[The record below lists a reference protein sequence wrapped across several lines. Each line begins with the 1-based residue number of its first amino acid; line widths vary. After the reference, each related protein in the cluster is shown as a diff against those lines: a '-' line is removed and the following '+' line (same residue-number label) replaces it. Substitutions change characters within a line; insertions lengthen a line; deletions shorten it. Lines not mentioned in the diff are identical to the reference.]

1 MKFRGVSLGCVV
13 AVVFITACVHQ
24 HNPPQPALIV
34 VPTTP
39 PQVAPPGT
47 IPPPT
52 ASRPVFV
59 PDYSRAG
66 QPLPNGVFAWDALTK
81 AVDAVEGQD
90 FARFAFNFTNISSE
104 NVTILNVKPGCGCTT
119 AELPPVPWTIAP
131 ETGGTIKLN
140 VNLANKYGTLFK
152 TATVTTDKGN
162 KVLMLRINILPL
174 APVKMTDA
182 QIADGIAKAKVDRQA
197 VFRGDCASCHA
208 KNVANKY
215 GPQLYASVCG
225 VCHEAEH
232 RATMVPDLSNL
243 KVPTNRDF
251 WRTWITF
258 GKPGSLM
265 PAFATSEGGPLTDMQ
280 IASLAAYLNA
290 TKPSKVP
297 SVQ

>member
-1 MKFRGVSLGCVV
+1 MKFRGISLGCVV
-13 AVVFITACVHQ
+13 AVVFITACVHE
-24 HNPPQPALIV
+24 HNPPPSALIV
-34 VPTTP
+34 VPTAP
-39 PQVAPPGT
+39 PQMAPPA
-47 IPPPT
+47 IVPPPT

-59 PDYSRAG
+59 PDYSRAE

-81 AVDAVEGQD
+81 AADAVQGQD
-90 FARFAFNFTNISSE
+90 FARFAFSFTNISSD
-104 NVTILNVKPGCGCTT
+104 NVTILNVKPGCGCTA
-119 AELPPVPWTIAP
+119 AELPPVPWTITP
-131 ETGGTIKLN
+131 NTSGTIKLN
-140 VNLANKYGTLFK
+140 VNLANKFGTLFK
-152 TATVTTDKGN
+152 TATVSTDKGN

-182 QIADGIAKAKVDRQA
+182 QLADGIAKAKVDRQA

-208 KNVANKY
+208 KNIENKY
-215 GPQLYASVCG
+215 GPQLYDSVCG

-232 RATMVPDLSNL
+232 RATMVPDLNNL

-280 IASLAAYLNA
+280 IASLAAYQNS

-297 SVQ
+297 SGQ